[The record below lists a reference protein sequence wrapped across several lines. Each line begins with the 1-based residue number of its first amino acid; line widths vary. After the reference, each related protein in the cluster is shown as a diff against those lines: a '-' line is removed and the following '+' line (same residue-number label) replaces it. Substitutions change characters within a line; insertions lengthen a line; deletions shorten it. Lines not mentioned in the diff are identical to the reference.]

1 MQVRSE
7 SPDPGNR
14 RMMSLVRVTRRARD
28 EIVDKR
34 ASLMRYV
41 TSTASM
47 GIGLVAHTIGFVI
60 LAKTLGP
67 LQFGLLTII
76 TTVANFGLV
85 WSGLGSG
92 ELLRRKVAR
101 DRATYPEVLGHAVS
115 ILTLT
120 GATIGVALAIG
131 LAFTVEVADDFF
143 TNLLVMLLFVASNM
157 TMFAWINLTEQIL
170 LAHNDVARANLVNVA
185 SGLGRAIAAIVACYV
200 FKITQLQQW
209 VFWHFGFYLIIAVG
223 CTIAIGSLGRP
234 SVGIIWGEL
243 RRGLTITATALFM
256 FMRRNADVLAL
267 AAVAPPSVVGV
278 YGVAR
283 RIVGTADVVS
293 ASLDRLVYSN
303 LAVAGAKGAGQTL
316 RLASRY
322 ALIAAVLCG
331 ATSIALLIVAP
342 WVPVVFGKQFADAVL
357 PTQIL
362 AGVLILTSLQNL
374 ASDALNA
381 AEQHEMRFVAETS
394 AGLAGTGL
402 LVALTLAFA
411 LPGILFAI
419 YLSGLLGVVALWSML
434 IWLAAREKKTSP

>member
-1 MQVRSE
+1 
-7 SPDPGNR
+7 
-14 RMMSLVRVTRRARD
+14 MMSLVRATQRARD

-67 LQFGLLTII
+67 AQFGLLTII
-76 TTVANFGLV
+76 TAVANFGLV

-101 DRATYPEVLGHAVS
+101 DRTTYPEVLGHAVS
-115 ILTLT
+115 ILILT
-120 GATIGVALAIG
+120 SVTVGVALAIG
-131 LAFTVEVADDFF
+131 LAFTVEVKDDFLA
-143 TNLLVMLLFVASNM
+143 NLLVMLLFVASNM
-157 TMFAWINLTEQIL
+157 SMFAWISMTEQIL
-170 LAHNDVARANLVNVA
+170 LAHNDVTRANLVNVA

-209 VFWHFGFYLIIAVG
+209 VFWHFGFYLVIAVG
-223 CTIAIGSLGRP
+223 CTLVIGSLGRP
-234 SVGIIWGEL
+234 SGGIIWGEL
-243 RRGLTITATALFM
+243 RRGLTISATGLFM

-267 AAVAPPSVVGV
+267 AAVAPPAVVGV

-322 ALIAAVLCG
+322 AMIAAVLCA
-331 ATSIALLIVAP
+331 ATSIALLIAAP
-342 WVPVVFGKQFADAVL
+342 WVPLVFGKHYADAVL

-362 AGVLILTSLQNL
+362 AGTLILTSLQNL

-381 AEQHEMRFVAETS
+381 AEQHEMRFMAETI
-394 AGLAGTGL
+394 AGLVGTGL

-419 YLSGLLGVVALWSML
+419 YLSGLLGVIALWATL
-434 IWLAAREKKTSP
+434 IWRAARNSAG

>member
-1 MQVRSE
+1 
-7 SPDPGNR
+7 
-14 RMMSLVRVTRRARD
+14 MMSLVRATRRARD

-67 LQFGLLTII
+67 AQFGLLTII
-76 TTVANFGLV
+76 TAVANFGLV

-101 DRATYPEVLGHAVS
+101 DRTTYPEVLGHAVS
-115 ILTLT
+115 ILILT
-120 GATIGVALAIG
+120 SATVGVALAIG
-131 LAFTVEVADDFF
+131 LAFTVEVKDDFLA
-143 TNLLVMLLFVASNM
+143 NLLVMLLFVASNM
-157 TMFAWINLTEQIL
+157 SMFAWISTTEQIL
-170 LAHNDVARANLVNVA
+170 LAHNDVTRANLVNVA

-209 VFWHFGFYLIIAVG
+209 VFWHFGFYLVIAVG
-223 CTIAIGSLGRP
+223 CTLVIGSLGRP
-234 SVGIIWGEL
+234 SGGIIWGEL
-243 RRGLTITATALFM
+243 RRGLTISATGLFM

-267 AAVAPPSVVGV
+267 AAVAPPAVVGV

-322 ALIAAVLCG
+322 AMIAAVLCA
-331 ATSIALLIVAP
+331 ATSIALLIAAP
-342 WVPVVFGKQFADAVL
+342 WVPLVFGKHYADAVL

-362 AGVLILTSLQNL
+362 AGTLILTSLQNL

-381 AEQHEMRFVAETS
+381 AEQHEMRFMAETI
-394 AGLAGTGL
+394 AGLVGTGL

-411 LPGILFAI
+411 LPGILFAV
-419 YLSGLLGVVALWSML
+419 YLSGLLGVIALWATL
-434 IWLAAREKKTSP
+434 IWRAARNSAE